1 MIMFGRRRLSIYGLI
16 ISVLSVLVLFDRFDS
31 VQGSLSSRNPDND
44 NVLTETRRHN
54 RRQETRNEEEA
65 TIDAAVKKQ
74 RRLLSIPGFV
84 ITKLSTGG
92 VAMFRFTRRQYKT
105 VVDSTLVWTIGVLQ
119 SIQDRLNKSIDN
131 NKIHED
137 NNPSTEQKQETKSNI
152 VVTPSNNKSSVPAN
166 QNDEPIVVVVKHE
179 KVVEE
184 TNTPQDK
191 TTAATIGSPATLRSG
206 SILPKSSSTA
216 SSMLHN
222 NNNSKNK
229 NKLKAIV
236 DKTGTASAS
245 SSSSSVFDAAAAPPH
260 AIILDHDNDDDT
272 VLDPE
277 PSYLGSF
284 FPTLMTGLV
293 FATAG
298 TMSYLW
304 NGDWTETA
312 SSVASYFWGTA
323 EDATTDDIGG
333 GTLDSSSAIP
343 VTPDKY

>member
-1 MIMFGRRRLSIYGLI
+1 MFGRRRHSIYGLI
-16 ISVLSVLVLFDRFDS
+16 ISVFSVFVLFDRFDS

-54 RRQETRNEEEA
+54 RRQETRNEEEEA

-74 RRLLSIPGFV
+74 RRLLSIPGVV

-119 SIQDRLNKSIDN
+119 SIQDRLNKSIEN

-137 NNPSTEQKQETKSNI
+137 NNTSTEQKQETKSNI
-152 VVTPSNNKSSVPAN
+152 VVAPSNDKSSVPAN
-166 QNDEPIVVVVKHE
+166 RNDEPIVVVVKHE
-179 KVVEE
+179 KAVEE
-184 TNTPQDK
+184 TNTHQDK
-191 TTAATIGSPATLRSG
+191 TTAATIGSPAATLRSG

-216 SSMLHN
+216 SSVLHN

-245 SSSSSVFDAAAAPPH
+245 SSSSSVFDAPAAPPH
-260 AIILDHDNDDDT
+260 AIILDHDSDEDT

-323 EDATTDDIGG
+323 EDATTEDIG

>member
-1 MIMFGRRRLSIYGLI
+1 M
-16 ISVLSVLVLFDRFDS
+16 
-31 VQGSLSSRNPDND
+31 
-44 NVLTETRRHN
+44 LTETRRHN
-54 RRQETRNEEEA
+54 RRQQTRNEEEA
-65 TIDAAVKKQ
+65 TIDAAVTKQ
-74 RRLLSIPGFV
+74 RRLLSIPGIV

-119 SIQDRLNKSIDN
+119 SIQDRLNKSIEN
-131 NKIHED
+131 NKIYEDD
-137 NNPSTEQKQETKSNI
+137 NNSTEQKQESSTSSSNDDDTSKKVSSSDTNVINPENTMTASATTNITNTAAVSTSNKKS
-152 VVTPSNNKSSVPAN
+152 
-166 QNDEPIVVVVKHE
+166 
-179 KVVEE
+179 VEE
-184 TNTPQDK
+184 TNTHQDK

-260 AIILDHDNDDDT
+260 AIILDHDHDEDT